1 MLSRKLPSSPLA
13 LPLLGHVRIFMRPS
27 AACPTNGPLV
37 EDCFTKNDI
46 VFSIHQ
52 QLSSGKPLECGFS
65 GLGSVPYGQ
74 CWQNLR
80 RFSAIEIF
88 SAARIAALASIRTE
102 EIRLIVKELM
112 EEGGSK
118 KVEVKS
124 LFYVLTFN
132 IMIRM
137 VDGSRY
143 FRYFRLG
150 ELGSETI
157 KVTDYRV
164 HGELENIRGIFS
176 PTLEATVCDYFPWLR
191 WLSFHGLEKRFL
203 RIHKRRDEFMQRMTE
218 NHRKKFPSSPSRRDE
233 DECQSDKGGF
243 VHKMGTT

>member
-1 MLSRKLPSSPLA
+1 MLSRKLPSSPWLCPYLVIWSSSRGLLHKKRHSVLDSPAA
-13 LPLLGHVRIFMRPS
+13 L
-27 AACPTNGPLV
+27 
-37 EDCFTKNDI
+37 
-46 VFSIHQ
+46 
-52 QLSSGKPLECGFS
+52 SGKPLECGFS

-118 KVEVKS
+118 KVNLARRQSKLRTIGFMVS
-124 LFYVLTFN
+124 L
-132 IMIRM
+132 
-137 VDGSRY
+137 VDPEK
-143 FRYFRLG
+143 LG
-150 ELGSETI
+150 E
-157 KVTDYRV
+157 
-164 HGELENIRGIFS
+164 GELENIRGIFS